1 VKSLMMREVQVRLLT
16 LCLGYFRRY
25 SLVVFLKGGDRL
37 PMVELSLDEFCAWL
51 IAHESE
57 LVGHP
62 LLCFHSPLASWLS
75 EKFGHPFGVDGRG
88 YGRALYPCQYWQL
101 LPRWAE
107 LFASWLENVAAAPV
121 TGWQALEVLAQV
133 ELAFW
138 SKAA

>member
-1 VKSLMMREVQVRLLT
+1 MRPLT
-16 LCLGYFRRY
+16 LCLGYFRRS

-37 PMVELSLDEFCAWL
+37 LMVELSLDEFCSWL

-57 LVGHP
+57 PVGHP
-62 LLCFHSPLASWLS
+62 LLCFHSPLACWLS
-75 EKFGHPFGVDGRG
+75 EKFGHPFGVDGRWF
-88 YGRALYPCQYWQL
+88 GRALYPCQYWQL

-107 LFASWLENVAAAPV
+107 LFASWLENVAVAPV

-138 SKAA
+138 SQAA

>member
-1 VKSLMMREVQVRLLT
+1 M
-16 LCLGYFRRY
+16 
-25 SLVVFLKGGDRL
+25 
-37 PMVELSLDEFCAWL
+37 
-51 IAHESE
+51 
-57 LVGHP
+57 
-62 LLCFHSPLASWLS
+62 
-75 EKFGHPFGVDGRG
+75 
-88 YGRALYPCQYWQL
+88 LYPCQYWQL